1 MNPEP
6 LNPYRKVTGTVNP
19 EPLNLYYKSPNSF
32 HLHIAR
38 WVVPVSRPP
47 IENGA
52 IATFEGKIVG
62 VGPASE
68 LRPSYQA
75 EIKDYGDSIL
85 CPALIN
91 THSHLELS
99 PLKWRLSPSNSF
111 VDWVRALIEA
121 RNQIRPEEWKPAIYQ
136 AIKEMQ
142 KNGIIAVGDVGNLD
156 VIPFFSSKKD
166 AAWPFR
172 GIFFQELVCPIL
184 NEAEEEIPFSP
195 PFSNE
200 RVAEL
205 LDILGSSFHYA
216 FSAHAPYSVAPQVL
230 KAIKAWDQSHGMPFP
245 IHVAESEEEIEFLR
259 SGQGPIRELLKEK
272 GHWPLNYDLPKASP
286 VRYLEI
292 LGLLDRHTVCVH
304 CVQVDRDDISI
315 LAKSGASVCLCPR
328 SNVFLGVGVPPVEEL
343 HAAGIPLALGTDSL
357 ASNDQLSIFAEMAS
371 LSKLAPCLP
380 PEAIF
385 RAGTHGGA
393 RALGISEELGS
404 LASGKAAIFLAI
416 ASGPISNKN
425 ILEFLV
431 HEGNK
436 GLGDWV
442 IG

>member
-1 MNPEP
+1 MIP
-6 LNPYRKVTGTVNP
+6 VT
-19 EPLNLYYKSPNSF
+19 KSPNSP

-52 IATFEGKIVG
+52 IATFEGKIVE

-68 LRPSYQA
+68 FRSSYLA
-75 EIKDYGDSIL
+75 EIIDYGDSIL

-99 PLKWRLSPSNSF
+99 PLKRRLSPTGSF
-111 VDWVRALIEA
+111 VDWIRSLIEA
-121 RNQIRPEEWKPAIYQ
+121 RGLIRPGEWEPAIYQ

-142 KNGIIAVGDVGNLD
+142 ENGIIAVGDVGNLD
-156 VIPFFSSKKD
+156 VIPLFSSRKD
-166 AAWPFR
+166 GIWPFR
-172 GIFFQELVCPIL
+172 GVFFQELVCPIP
-184 NEAEEEIPFSP
+184 NGTKEEIPLSA
-195 PFSNE
+195 PFVNGKITE
-200 RVAEL
+200 PV
-205 LDILGSSFHYA
+205 DILGPSFHYA
-216 FSAHAPYSVAPQVL
+216 LSAHSPYSVAPQVL

-245 IHVAESEEEIEFLR
+245 IHVAESEEEIEFLQEGR
-259 SGQGPIRELLKEK
+259 GPIRELMQEK

-292 LGLLDRHTVCVH
+292 LGLLDRHTVCIH
-304 CVQVDRDDISI
+304 CIHVDREDISI
-315 LAKSGASVCLCPR
+315 LAEKGASVCLCPR
-328 SNVFLGVGVPPVEEL
+328 SNVFLGVGAPPVEEL
-343 HAAGIPLALGTDSL
+343 HASGVPLALGTDSL

-371 LSKLAPCLP
+371 LSKLAPGLL

-385 RAGTHGGA
+385 RAGTYGGA

-404 LASGKAAIFLAI
+404 LASGKAAEFLAV
-416 ASGPISNKN
+416 ASGPIGNKDV
-425 ILEFLV
+425 LEFLV

-436 GLGDWV
+436 GLCDCV

>member
-1 MNPEP
+1 M
-6 LNPYRKVTGTVNP
+6 VNP
-19 EPLNLYYKSPNSF
+19 VNLYHKSPNHQITKSPNSF
-32 HLHIAR
+32 RLHIAR

-99 PLKWRLSPSNSF
+99 PLRWRLSPSGSF
-111 VDWVRALIEA
+111 VDWVKALIEA
-121 RNQIRPEEWKPAIYQ
+121 RNLIRPEEWEPAISQ

-156 VIPFFSSKKD
+156 VIPIFSSRKD
-166 AAWPFR
+166 GTWPFR
-172 GIFFQELVCPIL
+172 GVFFQELVCPIP
-184 NEAEEEIPFSP
+184 NGAEEEIPFSHL
-195 PFSNE
+195 FVSE
-200 RVAEL
+200 RVPEPM
-205 LDILGSSFHYA
+205 DILGPSFRYA
-216 FSAHAPYSVAPQVL
+216 FSAHAPYSVAPTVL

-245 IHVAESEEEIEFLR
+245 IHVAESEEETEFLQG
-259 SGQGPIRELLKEK
+259 GQGPLRELLKEK

-286 VRYLEI
+286 VRYLET

-304 CVQVDRDDISI
+304 CVRVDRDDISI
-315 LAKSGASVCLCPR
+315 LAKTGAGVCLCPR
-328 SNVFLGVGVPPVEEL
+328 SNVFLGVGVAPVEDL
-343 HAAGIPLALGTDSL
+343 HASGIPLALGTDSL
-357 ASNDQLSIFAEMAS
+357 ASNDRLSIFAEMAS
-371 LSKLAPCLP
+371 LSKLAPGLS
-380 PEAIF
+380 PETIF
-385 RAGTHGGA
+385 RAGTYGGA

-404 LASGKAAIFLAI
+404 LARGKAATFLAVE
-416 ASGPISNKN
+416 SGPIGNKDV
-425 ILEFLV
+425 LEFLV
-431 HEGNK
+431 HEGCR
-436 GLGDWV
+436 
-442 IG
+442 